1 MLVIR
6 IGARPKVMFAASPEQ
21 SRSASPELFRHENK
35 RYAGY
40 KPSCNSDLEL
50 PNPMPLKDDKHVTQR
65 RKSLAKSK
73 TFTDKVRN
81 PVPDTTSVQRPKNMI
96 KHATYDG
103 KVTWLDYKSHFEAC
117 SKINHWTN

>member
-1 MLVIR
+1 
-6 IGARPKVMFAASPEQ
+6 MFAASPEQ

-50 PNPMPLKDDKHVTQR
+50 PNPMPLKDDKHVTRR

-81 PVPDTTSVQRPKNMI
+81 PVPDIFPSGVECAILVGDSEHSFCSLLISIFNFSI
-96 KHATYDG
+96 SCC
-103 KVTWLDYKSHFEAC
+103 KSSALL
-117 SKINHWTN
+117 